1 MYFLSFFFSSRRR
14 HTRLRTVTGVQTCAL
29 PILRSLSARANR
41 RRRILGLPPALR
53 DLTVSQCRSHRRGIV
68 FVGLVTTPAENYP
81 APGPLPTRTAA
92 RGRTGRQ
99 IICRKPSP
107 PRPFP
112 IWAKSQIHPQAI
124 ELTCRWICEKSKR
137 DRKSVV

>member
-1 MYFLSFFFSSRRR
+1 MIRGETPTRRR
-14 HTRLRTVTGVQTCAL
+14 MLIPTQARTRIRQIQPG
-29 PILRSLSARANR
+29 PARANR

-137 DRKSVV
+137 DCRSNFTKI